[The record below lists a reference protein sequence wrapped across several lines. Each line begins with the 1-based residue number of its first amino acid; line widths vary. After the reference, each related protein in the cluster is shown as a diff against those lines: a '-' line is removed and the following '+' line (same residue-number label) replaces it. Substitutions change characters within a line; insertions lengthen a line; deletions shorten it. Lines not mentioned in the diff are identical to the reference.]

1 MDKKYERTI
10 HSKENTN
17 GSQTNKMIFNLFY
30 NKGNN
35 NYNYNNT
42 SFLLFLLPITLV
54 MHVALARKLRT
65 GSFIHCWWE
74 CNLVQFLWSTVLQ
87 WFQNVKC
94 LYPLTFYVFISDIF
108 TQVKWL
114 IYRTI
119 HWSIACGKQLTILTI
134 ENRDGISMLWTTIQS
149 LKRMG
154 GLFIYWIWELYFQ
167 FLKICRTMSM
177 GKQNVGIYMC
187 LYIFVCI

>member
-87 WFQNVKC
+87 
-94 LYPLTFYVFISDIF
+94 
-108 TQVKWL
+108 
-114 IYRTI
+114 
-119 HWSIACGKQLTILTI
+119 
-134 ENRDGISMLWTTIQS
+134 
-149 LKRMG
+149 
-154 GLFIYWIWELYFQ
+154 
-167 FLKICRTMSM
+167 
-177 GKQNVGIYMC
+177 
-187 LYIFVCI
+187 